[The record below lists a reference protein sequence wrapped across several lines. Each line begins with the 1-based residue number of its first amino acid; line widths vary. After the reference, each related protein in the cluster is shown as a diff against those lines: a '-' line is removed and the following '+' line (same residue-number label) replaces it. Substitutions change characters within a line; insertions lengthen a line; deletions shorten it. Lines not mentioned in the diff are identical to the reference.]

1 MYRKLKG
8 EARGYPRRLLNN
20 LGLVLFVGL
29 TVNRWRR
36 WTGRRCRLLL
46 CGEIVKTAEG
56 GERATLLGLGYYH
69 LHHDR
74 QRTWLPQ
81 GTGPALDRQRPSPQ
95 MVRSTIPEL

>member
-46 CGEIVKTAEG
+46 CGDIVRTAE
-56 GERATLLGLGYYH
+56 ER
-69 LHHDR
+69 
-74 QRTWLPQ
+74 
-81 GTGPALDRQRPSPQ
+81 
-95 MVRSTIPEL
+95 